1 MAQGFRDRIQGHI
14 GAFFSAMADCLV
26 LSWKTAPFYTLL
38 RLLCNLVPPIIIL
51 INSLL
56 GKYILDVLAGGL
68 GKGQEHTI
76 FLLLTGTLCLTGILR
91 SLVQKAQTYMQSM
104 HEQIINRELALYMM
118 DRAGNVDIEYFD
130 NAEYYDKLNACTRD
144 APTIAYLL
152 WNTLSAI
159 SSACTMLIAFT
170 VLGRVNLLYCFC
182 ILFAAIPSSV
192 ASVKYTRTIYTLTL
206 EQINGE
212 RKKGYLQGLLLD
224 KRLAPDLRL
233 YNVCDVLKN
242 KYQRLW
248 ESMFSQR
255 KAINRRRSILT
266 GVLEC
271 LPEIVAT
278 GIGLDVAFRVLAG
291 NATIGDYSLYTGLVS
306 QLWSG
311 VYRFSNAVV
320 QIYDNQLKIAQ
331 VKSLSQ
337 YKNHIADTGT
347 RSLERVE
354 TISFEHVTFAY
365 PGTSKNVLEDVTFSV
380 SPQEKVVLVGLNGS
394 GKSTLIKLLLR
405 FYDVDQGA
413 VKINGVDIKEYPLQ
427 TVRNNFSVYFQDDPS
442 FLFSLRENITI
453 ADIDRLAD
461 DTEIKEVLFQSGAE
475 DILDKSS
482 AGLDTYLSRVF
493 DDHGIE
499 LSGGQYQKL
508 AIARAFYRRHTALV
522 LDEPSSN
529 LDPKAEHELFEHLK
543 EFTHGKTVLF
553 TSHRLTN
560 VFLADRIVVLEKGK
574 VLEQGTHQ
582 ELMEVN
588 GRYAELFHYQQ
599 EHYQTET
606 KEEALC

>member
-1 MAQGFRDRIQGHI
+1 MIKKAKEQIR
-14 GAFFSAMADCLV
+14 AFFSAMRDCLI
-26 LSWKTAPFYTLL
+26 LSWRTSSFYTIF
-38 RLLCNLVPPIIIL
+38 RLLCNLVPPIIVL
-51 INSLL
+51 VNSLL
-56 GKYILDVLAGGL
+56 GKYMLDLLAGGD
-68 GKGQEHTI
+68 GQGREHTLL
-76 FLLLTGTLCLTGILR
+76 FLLAGGICLCGLIHA
-91 SLVQKAQTYMQSM
+91 LVQKVQIYMQSI
-104 HEQIINRELALYMM
+104 HEELINKELALYMM
-118 DRAGNVDIEYFD
+118 DRAGNIDIEYFD

-144 APTIAYLL
+144 APMIAHLL

-159 SSACTMLIAFT
+159 SAACTMIIAFS
-170 VLGRVNLLYCFC
+170 VLGQVNLLYCLL
-182 ILFAAIPSSV
+182 ILLAAVPSSI
-192 ASVKYTRTIYTLTL
+192 ASVKYTKSIYSLSL
-206 EQINGE
+206 EQIKGE

-224 KRLAPDLRL
+224 KRLAQDLRL
-233 YNVCDVLKN
+233 YNVCDTIKK

-255 KAINRRRSILT
+255 KSMNKRRSILT

-271 LPEIVAT
+271 LPEIVSA
-278 GIGLDVAFRVLAG
+278 GIGLDVAFCVLAG

-311 VYRFSNAVV
+311 VYLFSNAAV

-331 VKSLSQ
+331 VKSLAQ
-337 YKNHIADTGT
+337 YKNHIVDDGT
-347 RSLERVE
+347 QSLKRVE

-365 PGTSKNVLEDVTFSV
+365 PGTGKNVLEDVSFSV
-380 SPQEKVVLVGLNGS
+380 SAQEKVVLVGLNGS

-405 FYDVDQGA
+405 LYDIDQGTI
-413 VKINGVDIKEYPLQ
+413 KINGINIKEYPLQ
-427 TVRNNFSVYFQDDPS
+427 EVRKHFSVYFQDDPS

-453 ADIDRLAD
+453 ADTNRAAD
-461 DTEIKEVLFQSGAE
+461 DNAVKEALFQSGAK
-475 DILDKSS
+475 DILTHAS
-482 AGLDTYLSRVF
+482 AGLDTYLSRIF
-493 DDHGIE
+493 DDHGME

-543 EFTHGKTVLF
+543 DFTAGKTVLF

-560 VFLADRIVVLEKGK
+560 VFLADRIVVLEKGR

-582 ELMEVN
+582 ELMAAN